1 MTDTALTRRR
11 SENSHQETWHIYFGV
26 HVGTI
31 GTRAG
36 VPKDVDQWGWHLG
49 FYPGTEPGT
58 HQSGSAESY
67 PAARAEFERAWL
79 QLEPTL
85 TEENFETW
93 RRSRDWHA
101 WKYRI
106 SGNGCRMPT
115 QNTSGWSKCFCGEQT
130 PIACEAH
137 IYSAHRGIGA

>member
-1 MTDTALTRRR
+1 MLAR
-11 SENSHQETWHIYFGV
+11 SAPAPAFQRTSASG
-26 HVGTI
+26 
-31 GTRAG
+31 R
-36 VPKDVDQWGWHLG
+36 WHLG

-58 HQSGSAESY
+58 HQSGSAETY

-85 TEENFETW
+85 TEENYEIW

-106 SGNGCRMPT
+106 WHTGCRMPT
-115 QNTSGWSKCFCGEQT
+115 QSTSGWSKCFCGEQI

-137 IYSAHRGIGA
+137 IYFAHRGVGA